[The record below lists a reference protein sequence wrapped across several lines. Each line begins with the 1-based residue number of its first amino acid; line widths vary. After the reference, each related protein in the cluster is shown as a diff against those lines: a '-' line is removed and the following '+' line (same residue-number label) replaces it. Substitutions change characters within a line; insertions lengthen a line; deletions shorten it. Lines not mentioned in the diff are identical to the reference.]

1 MIFAIGVLV
10 APFGFRN
17 VMVLGHE
24 CFPNLDVAVRD
35 ASPE

>member
-1 MIFAIGVLV
+1 MILTIGILV
-10 APFGFRN
+10 APFGLRN

-24 CFPNLDVAVRD
+24 CFLNLDVAVWD